1 MFGCWVF
8 FITQHPVQMENFME
22 NILSLKNIVKIYQ
35 NGVIANKDVS
45 IDIEKHTIHAI
56 VGENG
61 AGKST
66 LMKIIFGEEA
76 PQEGEIYYKGKKVN
90 IKNSLDAIKMGI
102 GMVHQQL
109 MLAPDLTVAENLI
122 LGIEPLRYGVFLDL
136 KKIIELTEEASKKFG
151 FKVPLN
157 KKISNLSIGIRQ
169 RVEIL
174 KVLMRNAEL
183 IILDEPTSILTPQE
197 TEVLFKSLKDL
208 KNHGKT
214 IIFISHK
221 LKEVKLIAD
230 KVTVMRDGK
239 VISTNDASEL
249 DEHMIAHMMVG
260 RKINFKRIPGVKKV
274 GGPLFTVKN
283 LNYLSEENIFVLK
296 NINFEV
302 RAGEILGVAGVE
314 GNGQTELVEIL
325 TGLREATS
333 GKIFI
338 GKENISGFSPRKIRE
353 EMVAHIPEDRMK
365 NGVAE
370 HATIEENIIVDRYH
384 KAHFSNKSMFL
395 DWKYISKSSND
406 LIEKFKILT
415 PSSKAALLSL
425 SGGNI
430 QKVVV
435 ARELSS
441 NPQVIIAAQPTRGI
455 DVGSEELIHNL
466 LKDARDNGIATFLVS
481 ADLDEVLKLSTRIIV
496 IYNGEIVARFDDI
509 KNITQQDLSPY
520 MLGVKKKGD

>member
-1 MFGCWVF
+1 MG
-8 FITQHPVQMENFME
+8 
-22 NILSLKNIVKIYQ
+22 NILSLKNIVKIYP
-35 NGVIANKDVS
+35 NGVMANKEVS
-45 IDIEKHTIHAI
+45 IDIEENTIHAI

-61 AGKST
+61 AGKTT

-76 PQEGEIYYKGKKVN
+76 PQKGEIYYKGKKVN

-102 GMVHQQL
+102 GMVHQNL

-151 FKVPLN
+151 FKVSLN
-157 KKISNLSIGIRQ
+157 KKISDLSSGIKL

-174 KVLMRNAEL
+174 KVLMRYADL
-183 IILDEPTSILTPQE
+183 IILDEPTSGLTPQE

-239 VISTNDASEL
+239 VISTNDVNQL

-260 RKINFKRIPGVKKV
+260 RKINFKRIHKAKKV
-274 GGPLFTVKN
+274 GDPLFIVKN
-283 LNYLSEENIFVLK
+283 LSYLSEENIFVLK

-333 GKIFI
+333 GQIFI

-370 HATIEENIIVDRYH
+370 HATIEENIIVDRYYQDY
-384 KAHFSNKSMFL
+384 FSNNKNLFL
-395 DWKYISKSSND
+395 DWKYISKFSND

-415 PSSKAALLSL
+415 PSSKAVILSL

-496 IYNGEIVARFDDI
+496 IYDGEIVARFDDI
-509 KNITQQDLSPY
+509 KDITSKVLGPY

>member
-1 MFGCWVF
+1 MG
-8 FITQHPVQMENFME
+8 
-22 NILSLKNIVKIYQ
+22 NILSLKNIVKIYP
-35 NGVIANKDVS
+35 NGVMANKEVS
-45 IDIEKHTIHAI
+45 IDIEENTIHAI

-61 AGKST
+61 AGKTT

-76 PQEGEIYYKGKKVN
+76 PQKGEIYYKGKKVN

-102 GMVHQQL
+102 GMVHQNL

-151 FKVPLN
+151 FKVSLN
-157 KKISNLSIGIRQ
+157 KKISDLSIGKKQ

-174 KVLMRNAEL
+174 KALMRDAEL
-183 IILDEPTSILTPQE
+183 IILDEPTSVLTPQE

-239 VISTNDASEL
+239 VISTNDVNQL

-260 RKINFKRIPGVKKV
+260 RKINFKRIHKAKKV
-274 GGPLFTVKN
+274 GDPLFIVKN
-283 LNYLSEENIFVLK
+283 LSYLSEENIFVLK

-333 GKIFI
+333 GQIFI

-370 HATIEENIIVDRYH
+370 HATIEENIIVDRYYQDY
-384 KAHFSNKSMFL
+384 FSNNKNLFL
-395 DWKYISKSSND
+395 DWKYISKFSND

-415 PSSKAALLSL
+415 PSSKAVILSL

-496 IYNGEIVARFDDI
+496 IYDGEIVARFDDI
-509 KNITQQDLSPY
+509 KDITSKVLGPY

>member
-1 MFGCWVF
+1 
-8 FITQHPVQMENFME
+8 
-22 NILSLKNIVKIYQ
+22 
-35 NGVIANKDVS
+35 
-45 IDIEKHTIHAI
+45 
-56 VGENG
+56 
-61 AGKST
+61 
-66 LMKIIFGEEA
+66 LMKIVFGEEA

-90 IKNSLDAIKMGI
+90 IKNSLGAIKMGI

-136 KKIIELTEEASKKFG
+136 KKITKLTEESSKKFG

-157 KKISNLSIGIRQ
+157 KKIRDLSIGIRQ

-174 KVLMRNAEL
+174 KVLMRNAKL
-183 IILDEPTSILTPQE
+183 IILDEPTSVLTPQE

-208 KNHGKT
+208 KHHGKT

-239 VISTNDASEL
+239 VISTNDVNQL

-260 RKINFKRIPGVKKV
+260 RKINFKRIPETKNIGN
-274 GGPLFTVKN
+274 PLLTVKN
-283 LNYLSEENIFVLK
+283 LSYLSEEKIYALK

-302 RAGEILGVAGVE
+302 RAGEILGVAGVD

-333 GKIFI
+333 GQIFI
-338 GKENISGFSPRKIRE
+338 GEEDISRFSPREIRE
-353 EMVAHIPEDRMK
+353 EKVAHIPEDRMK

-370 HATIEENIIVDRYH
+370 HATIEENIIVDRYYQD
-384 KAHFSNKSMFL
+384 HFSNKNLFL
-395 DWKYISKSSND
+395 DWKYISKSSNE
-406 LIEKFKILT
+406 LIEKFKILA
-415 PSSKAALLSL
+415 PSSKASILSL

-441 NPQVIIAAQPTRGI
+441 NPRIIIASQPTRGI

-466 LKDARDNGIATFLVS
+466 LKDARDNGIAIFFVS

-496 IYNGEIVARFDDI
+496 IYNGEIVAEFDEI
-509 KNITQQDLSPY
+509 KNVTQQDLGPY
-520 MLGVKKKGD
+520 MLGVKKKGE

>member
-1 MFGCWVF
+1 MG
-8 FITQHPVQMENFME
+8 
-22 NILSLKNIVKIYQ
+22 NILSLKNIVKIYP
-35 NGVIANKDVS
+35 NGVIANKEVS
-45 IDIEKHTIHAI
+45 IDIKKNTIHAI

-66 LMKIIFGEEA
+66 LMKIIFGKEA

-102 GMVHQQL
+102 GMVHQEL
-109 MLAPDLTVAENLI
+109 MLAPDLTVAENLF

-136 KKIIELTEEASKKFG
+136 KRMTKLAEEASKEFG

-157 KKISNLSIGIRQ
+157 KKIRDLSIGIRQ

-183 IILDEPTSILTPQE
+183 IILDEPTSVLTPQE
-197 TEVLFKSLKDL
+197 TEVLFRSLKDL

-239 VISTNDASEL
+239 VINTNNVNRL
-249 DEHMIAHMMVG
+249 DEQMIAYMMVG

-274 GGPLFTVKN
+274 GGPLLTVKN
-283 LNYLSEENIFVLK
+283 LNYLSEEKIYVLK
-296 NINFEV
+296 NINFGV

-314 GNGQTELVEIL
+314 GNGQTELEEIL

-333 GKIFI
+333 GQIFI
-338 GKENISGFSPRKIRE
+338 GEKDVSRFSPRELRE
-353 EMVAHIPEDRMK
+353 EKVAYIPEDRMK

-370 HATIEENIIVDRYH
+370 HATIEENIIVDRYYQD
-384 KAHFSNKSMFL
+384 HFSNKSLFL
-395 DWKYISKSSND
+395 NWKYISKFSND
-406 LIEKFKILT
+406 LIEKFKILA
-415 PSSKAALLSL
+415 PSSKASILSL

-435 ARELSS
+435 AREFSS
-441 NPQVIIAAQPTRGI
+441 NHRIIIAAQPTRGI
-455 DVGSEELIHNL
+455 DVGSEEFIHNL
-466 LKDARDNGIATFLVS
+466 LKNARDNGIAIFLIS

-509 KNITQQDLSPY
+509 KGITQRDLGPY

>member
-1 MFGCWVF
+1 MG
-8 FITQHPVQMENFME
+8 
-22 NILSLKNIVKIYQ
+22 NILSLKNIVKIYP
-35 NGVIANKDVS
+35 NGVMANKEVS
-45 IDIEKHTIHAI
+45 VDIEENTIHAI

-66 LMKIIFGEEA
+66 LMKIVFGEEA

-90 IKNSLDAIKMGI
+90 IKNSLGAIKMGI

-136 KKIIELTEEASKKFG
+136 KKITKLTEESSKKFG

-157 KKISNLSIGIRQ
+157 KKIRDLSIGIRQ

-174 KVLMRNAEL
+174 KVLMRNAKL
-183 IILDEPTSILTPQE
+183 IILDEPTSVLTPQE

-208 KNHGKT
+208 KHHGKT

-239 VISTNDASEL
+239 VISTNDVNQL

-260 RKINFKRIPGVKKV
+260 RKINFKRIPETKNIGN
-274 GGPLFTVKN
+274 PLLTVKN
-283 LNYLSEENIFVLK
+283 LSYLSEEKIYALK

-302 RAGEILGVAGVE
+302 RAGEILGVAGVD

-333 GKIFI
+333 GQIFI
-338 GKENISGFSPRKIRE
+338 GEEDISRFSPREIRE
-353 EMVAHIPEDRMK
+353 EKVAHIPEDRMK

-370 HATIEENIIVDRYH
+370 HATIEENIIVDRYYQD
-384 KAHFSNKSMFL
+384 HFSNKNLFL
-395 DWKYISKSSND
+395 DWKYISKSSNE
-406 LIEKFKILT
+406 LIEKFKILA
-415 PSSKAALLSL
+415 PSSKASILSL

-441 NPQVIIAAQPTRGI
+441 NPRIIIASQPTRGI

-466 LKDARDNGIATFLVS
+466 LKDARDNGIAIFFVS

-496 IYNGEIVARFDDI
+496 IYNGEIVAEFDEI
-509 KNITQQDLSPY
+509 KNVTQQDLGPY
-520 MLGVKKKGD
+520 MLGVKKKGE

>member
-1 MFGCWVF
+1 MG
-8 FITQHPVQMENFME
+8 
-22 NILSLKNIVKIYQ
+22 NILSLKNIVKIYP
-35 NGVIANKDVS
+35 NGVMANKEVS
-45 IDIEKHTIHAI
+45 IDIEENTIHAI

-61 AGKST
+61 AGKTT

-76 PQEGEIYYKGKKVN
+76 PQKGEIYYKGKKVN

-102 GMVHQQL
+102 GMVHQNL

-151 FKVPLN
+151 FKVSLN
-157 KKISNLSIGIRQ
+157 KKISDLSIGIKQ

-183 IILDEPTSILTPQE
+183 IILDEPTSVLTPQE

-239 VISTNDASEL
+239 VISTNDVNQL

-260 RKINFKRIPGVKKV
+260 RKINFKRIHKAKKV
-274 GGPLFTVKN
+274 GDPLFIVKN
-283 LNYLSEENIFVLK
+283 LSYLSEENIFVLK

-333 GKIFI
+333 GQIFI

-370 HATIEENIIVDRYH
+370 HATIEENIIVDRYYQDY
-384 KAHFSNKSMFL
+384 FSNNKNLFL
-395 DWKYISKSSND
+395 DWKYISKFSND

-415 PSSKAALLSL
+415 PSSKAVILSL

-435 ARELSS
+435 ARALSS

-496 IYNGEIVARFDDI
+496 IYDGEIVARFDDI
-509 KNITQQDLSPY
+509 KDITSKVLGPY